1 MRLDRVA
8 EDIYIMIS
16 ELYAQVTAT
25 VILTNQGAV
34 VVDTLPYPSES
45 RQLLAFI
52 ENKLGPNQVR
62 YVVATHSHADHIYGA
77 YLFEGAEIIS
87 QDLCRNILQQSGSAL
102 LERAKRETPSLAD
115 VELRLPQI
123 TFQQQLH
130 LHLGMRHLKLMHTPG
145 HTADCL
151 VVLAVDD
158 RVVIAGDTMMPIP
171 HIVRGDCAQ
180 LIASLQLIQSFR
192 PNFIIQGHGD
202 VLLRG
207 EIDEAIDAN
216 IKYLNT
222 IVERVRQ
229 FVESGEPINRL
240 REIDIESCGLSRIP
254 LDGLVSRLHFN
265 NLLALY
271 KSMRIEQDEQPD

>member
-45 RQLLAFI
+45 RQMQAFI
-52 ENKLGPNQVR
+52 ENKLGPKQVQ
-62 YVVATHSHADHIYGA
+62 YVIATHSHADHVYGA
-77 YLFEGAEIIS
+77 YLFVEAELIS
-87 QDLCRNILQQSGSAL
+87 HDLCRSMLVQSGSAL
-102 LERAKRETPSLAD
+102 LERAKRESASLAG

-123 TFQQQLH
+123 TFQHQLH
-130 LHLGMRHLKLMHTPG
+130 LHIGMRHLKLLHTPG

-171 HIVRGDCAQ
+171 HIVRGDYAQ
-180 LIASLQLIQSFR
+180 LIASLQMIQNLK

-216 IKYLNT
+216 ILYLNT
-222 IVERVRQ
+222 IVEKVRQ
-229 FVESGEPINRL
+229 FVERKEPINRL

-271 KSMRIEQDEQPD
+271 KSMRVDPVELPD

>member
-1 MRLDRVA
+1 
-8 EDIYIMIS
+8 
-16 ELYAQVTAT
+16 
-25 VILTNQGAV
+25 
-34 VVDTLPYPSES
+34 
-45 RQLLAFI
+45 
-52 ENKLGPNQVR
+52 VR

-77 YLFEGAEIIS
+77 YLFESAEIIA
-87 QDLCRNILQQSGSAL
+87 QDQCRDILKQSGPAL
-102 LERAKRETPSLAD
+102 LERAKRETASLAG
-115 VELRLPQI
+115 VVLRLPQI
-123 TFQQQLH
+123 TFQEQLH
-130 LHLGMRHLKLMHTPG
+130 LHIGLRHLKLIHTPG

-151 VVLAVDD
+151 IVFAVDD

-171 HIVRGDCAQ
+171 HIVRGDGSQ
-180 LIASLQLIQSFR
+180 LIASLRMIQSLK

-216 IKYLNT
+216 ITYINT
-222 IVERVRQ
+222 IVERVSK
-229 FVESGEPINRL
+229 FVERKEPINRL

-271 KSMRIEQDEQPD
+271 KSMRVEQVEQPD